1 MKGHLLRLHLSF
13 TDFLTLLLRKRTQPT
28 MKFLV
33 FAFILA
39 LIVSMVGADSHE
51 EKHHGHRRKHHEKH
65 RSYREFQPYG
75 YYGSYY

>member
-1 MKGHLLRLHLSF
+1 
-13 TDFLTLLLRKRTQPT
+13 

-75 YYGSYY
+75 YYGSYYYDS